1 MKTCSFRGARPN
13 LSHHQG
19 LFCLNEPEIRY
30 GMTSCHQ
37 HTCQFCFPSKAITT
51 VRLRQQQYEPVV
63 RFSSA
68 QKHRFV
74 SGYEAILNCPTVS
87 LLPFLFFFIFSSTS
101 SYYNISI
108 VMCNKEYHLCIDLSL
123 WSI

>member
-1 MKTCSFRGARPN
+1 MKTCSFRGARP
-13 LSHHQG
+13 LSSSSSKHG
-19 LFCLNEPEIRY
+19 LFCLEEPQVRY

-37 HTCQFCFPSKAITT
+37 HRCQFCFPSTQITT

-63 RFSSA
+63 QFSST

-87 LLPFLFFFIFSSTS
+87 LLFF
-101 SYYNISI
+101 
-108 VMCNKEYHLCIDLSL
+108 
-123 WSI
+123 